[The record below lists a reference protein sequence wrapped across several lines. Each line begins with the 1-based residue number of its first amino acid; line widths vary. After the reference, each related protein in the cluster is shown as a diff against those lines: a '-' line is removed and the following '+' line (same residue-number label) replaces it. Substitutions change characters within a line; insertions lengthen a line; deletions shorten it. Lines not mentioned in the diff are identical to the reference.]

1 MLFSILKDSF
11 ILFLLIYALL
21 SLAEKLSK
29 GLEHLF
35 EKPQTKLLAYQ
46 IIDIRDIPAE
56 RLEIPLKNALKA
68 SEKHILLLTGSMS
81 TEVEHIV
88 LSLIQGANN
97 IQIANSDQLEKIM
110 HSPEGATAFFT
121 RDDDHSCHN
130 SRSISS

>member
-21 SLAEKLSK
+21 SLAEKLSM

-46 IIDIRDIPAE
+46 IIDIRNIPTD
-56 RLEIPLKNALKA
+56 RLEMPLKSTLKA
-68 SEKHILLLTGSMS
+68 SGGNVLLLTGTLSA
-81 TEVEHIV
+81 EAEHIV
-88 LSLIQGANN
+88 YSQIQGANN
-97 IQIANSDQLEKIM
+97 IHITSCDQLEKII
-110 HSPEGATAFFT
+110 HSPEDATAFFT

-130 SRSISS
+130 NRSISS